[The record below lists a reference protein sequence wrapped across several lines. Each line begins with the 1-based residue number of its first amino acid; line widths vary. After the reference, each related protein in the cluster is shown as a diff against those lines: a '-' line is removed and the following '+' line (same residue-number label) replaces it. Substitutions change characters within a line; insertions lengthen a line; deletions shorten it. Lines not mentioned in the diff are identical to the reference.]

1 MKIPTYKFH
10 DDVRICSDCFVFQV
24 SGDMSYLAL
33 HDDEEETIERVEHGA
48 DQLTKKGLVFCPPDS
63 EPDDEEI
70 QSYFSNCICDLCDQH
85 LAGDRYDGKLFK
97 VVY

>member
-1 MKIPTYKFH
+1 MYKFH
-10 DDVRICSDCFVFQV
+10 DDVRICSDCFVWHV

-33 HDDEEETIERVEHGA
+33 QDDEEETIERVELGSKE
-48 DQLTKKGLVFCPPDS
+48 LIKKGLVYCPPDS
-63 EPDDEEI
+63 GPDDEEI
-70 QSYFSNCICDLCDQH
+70 QPYFSNCVCDLCDQH